1 MIRNKRCIKS
11 EYLNY
16 TKRYRETPETSY
28 HEVIFI
34 SINGMTW
41 SFSFQI
47 SFLRCRI
54 LVWLKKFS
62 FVTMSTSLI
71 NIIDWSSRF
80 FEKRST
86 FQIRQGLE
94 NAFQNEEFVNTL
106 LVVTFIVAY
115 GMALQIAI
123 SLAFR
128 KYLSYN
134 FRKIKA
140 VMSIG
145 NWLHWY
151 DICVLFYSGVHAYCQ
166 FPLNSV
172 MYHLPFL
179 FAAPESTDGK
189 SMEEIIYCIS

>member
-1 MIRNKRCIKS
+1 
-11 EYLNY
+11 
-16 TKRYRETPETSY
+16 
-28 HEVIFI
+28 
-34 SINGMTW
+34 
-41 SFSFQI
+41 
-47 SFLRCRI
+47 
-54 LVWLKKFS
+54 
-62 FVTMSTSLI
+62 MSTSLI

-140 VMSIG
+140 VIEFQSAI
-145 NWLHWY
+145 
-151 DICVLFYSGVHAYCQ
+151 DCIDTIFAYC
-166 FPLNSV
+166 FIVVFMRIVNFLWT
-172 MYHLPFL
+172 LWCTIFL
-179 FAAPESTDGK
+179 FFLQLLNLLMVSRWK
-189 SMEEIIYCIS
+189 RLYIVYLK